1 MEIAVLVGPNGETT
15 LMQEANQIQVYQ
27 SSCKIWEMCRSMPF
41 SLESTQGLPGMREY
55 MKNVLEFLGE
65 CRTLVGLS
73 VTGLLFFELEKAGFT
88 IWEIAGS
95 PLHVID
101 SILTAE
107 ANAKTELNFS
117 NEINISVPRPEP
129 EMISPGCYSISLK
142 DIQNCNGMVT
152 SKQILFPLL
161 KNMDFRS
168 LEIICT
174 HVPPWLEQQ
183 ILIGQLTGQ
192 VNKMNHQETR
202 VSINGRQ
209 TNYPK

>member
-1 MEIAVLVGPNGETT
+1 MEIAVLVGPTGETA
-15 LMQEANQIQVYQ
+15 LMQDATQIQIYQ
-27 SSCKIWEMCRSMPF
+27 YSCRIGEMCRNMPF
-41 SLESTQGLPGMREY
+41 SLESTQGLPSMREY

-88 IWEIAGS
+88 IWELAGS
-95 PLHVID
+95 PLDVID
-101 SILTAE
+101 SIINAE
-107 ANAKTELNFS
+107 ANAKAELNS
-117 NEINISVPRPEP
+117 SCEISIIISRPEP
-129 EMISPGCYSISLK
+129 QMISPGCYSVSLK

-183 ILIGQLTGQ
+183 ILTGQLTGQ
-192 VNKMNHQETR
+192 VNKINHQETR
-202 VSINGRQ
+202 VTINGKLS
-209 TNYPK
+209 TA